1 MKEVII
7 LAGGFGTRLK
17 SVLKD
22 KPKCLAEICG
32 KPFLNYLLD
41 SLIYQGF
48 SHFVFALGYKSGEII
63 DFVRENYPELS
74 VTFSIEKE
82 PLLTGG
88 AIRLAIEKC
97 NEDNILIINADTY
110 FGINLIDFYI
120 QHMEKKAD
128 VTIALKLMENFD
140 RYGTLVFNDEK
151 RIIRF
156 VVKIF
161 QKKGFINCGY
171 IIIKKE
177 ILLDLPINKSF
188 SFEKDFLSKILDTK
202 KIIAY
207 TSNSYFIDIGIPED
221 FRKAQIDFKDI
232 QSINNQNF
240 QNVKF

>member
-1 MKEVII
+1 MEVII

-22 KPKCLAEICG
+22 KPKCLADISG

-48 SHFVFALGYKSGEII
+48 SHFVFALGYKSEEITNFI
-63 DFVRENYPELS
+63 KENYPELS
-74 VTFSIEKE
+74 VTFSVEKE

-97 NEDNILIINADTY
+97 NKDNILIVNADTY
-110 FGINLIDFYI
+110 FGINLIDFNKHHI
-120 QHMEKKAD
+120 EKKAD

-140 RYGTLVFNDEK
+140 RYGSLVFNNEK
-151 RIIRF
+151 RITSF
-156 VVKIF
+156 EEKVF

-177 ILLDLPINKSF
+177 ILAHLPKNKPF
-188 SFEKDFLSKILDTK
+188 SFENDFLSKIVDTK
-202 KIIAY
+202 KILAY
-207 TSNSYFIDIGIPED
+207 TSNSYFIDIGVPED
-221 FRKAQIDFKDI
+221 FRKAQNDFKDM
-232 QSINNQNF
+232 QSLNNQYF
-240 QNVKF
+240 Q